1 MKRFQRNFFNESGV
15 FNHGK
20 SSYWSKDVS
29 RMSHYSPKYPKD
41 LNDLK
46 DFIVKKRDVGVG
58 NRSIIF

>member
-29 RMSHYSPKYPKD
+29 RMSHYPLPKK
-41 LNDLK
+41 NDQKPLMPLMPLMTL
-46 DFIVKKRDVGVG
+46 RTL
-58 NRSIIF
+58 RTL